1 MPSSGG
7 YLYSIPTLCDPGPAL
22 VDAPP
27 PEDHR
32 WLGEDDWR
40 QVEFVARAN
49 LAYVQ
54 QQFVTLAAF
63 KSQHWSNPGWTDV
76 YLRHE
81 HPVPFSSVG
90 LQFKKL
96 PAWPLSGLAIGDESV
111 PVFGGFALSDGGD
124 WFVYGQ
130 CTEEDH
136 VVQLAVAPGRPV
148 PSAEFAGAVSRLA
161 RSFDLLLVDWC
172 AGARVDTSSAESVL
186 TWLRHLT

>member
-1 MPSSGG
+1 MTTSKEP
-7 YLYSIPTLCDPGPAL
+7 LYSVPTLCDPAPAL

-27 PEDHR
+27 PEGYR

-54 QQFVTLAAF
+54 QQFMALAAF
-63 KSQHWSNPGWTDV
+63 KSRHWSDPGWTDV

-81 HPVPFSSVG
+81 HPVPLSDIG
-90 LQFKKL
+90 LQFRKL

-111 PVFGGFALSDGGD
+111 PVHGGFALADGGD

-136 VVQLAVAPGRPV
+136 VVQLAVAPGRVAPF
-148 PSAEFAGAVSRLA
+148 AEFAGGIVRLA
-161 RSFDLLLVDWC
+161 RTFDLLLVDWC
-172 AGARVDTSSAESVL
+172 AGALVDTSSAESVS
-186 TWLRHLT
+186 TWTQRLA